1 MPPSVIKS
9 FAEENFGK
17 MAILSTQLVNILMK
31 ISSVHMFLIVVQRK
45 TTCNYTV
52 YTAAN

>member
-1 MPPSVIKS
+1 MPPSGIKS

-31 ISSVHMFLIVVQRK
+31 RSSVLMFVIRVQRK
-45 TTCNYTV
+45 NTSNYPV
-52 YTAAN
+52 AN